1 MLTQYYTYDDV
12 LIKPKYSEVLSRKKV
27 NLNSRL
33 TNNINLKVPIISSN
47 MDTIT
52 EDKMA
57 IAMAKCGGLGI
68 IHRYCS
74 IEEQCNMVKRVKRY
88 TNHIIRNPQSIHEN
102 VSISEAYEVFKQKKV
117 GSLLVVDIY
126 NKLVGIL
133 TNRDMNK
140 YALSIDSLEETVS
153 SQDIVNNYMTMFE
166 DIIVYTIN
174 NNEEEMPI
182 NIDESYILQLC
193 LYNKIEQVPIINESN
208 DIMGLITL
216 KDMIYRNN
224 LKSSTFNLDENKQ
237 LVVGAAVGVVGDYI
251 ERTRGLIE
259 AGVNIIC
266 IDIAHGHHV
275 ICGKAIY
282 EIREVFSDIEII
294 AGNVCTYE
302 GVEYLAKMGANCVKV
317 GIGPGSICITRKQ
330 TGCGA
335 PQLSSVLDCAK
346 AAKKYGVTIIA
357 DGGHNG
363 SSGNIFKALCA
374 GASASML
381 GGMLS
386 GTLET
391 PGEVYTKLN
400 KKVKQIRGMAG
411 IISNYRKNKKT
422 GGDTKH
428 LEDMTPEGVEGYV
441 DFKGPVADII
451 NQISGGIRSGLSYVG
466 CYSLEELKT
475 IKIEFILVSN
485 SGLRESGAHNINQI

>member
-1 MLTQYYTYDDV
+1 MFTQYYTYDDV
-12 LIKPKYSEVLSRKKV
+12 LIKPRYSEVVSRKKV
-27 NLNSRL
+27 NLRSRL
-33 TNNINLKVPIISSN
+33 TDNITLGIPIISSN

-57 IAMAKCGGLGI
+57 IAIAKCGGMGI

-74 IEEQCNMVKRVKRY
+74 IEDQCDMVKRVKRY
-88 TNHIIRNPQSIHEN
+88 TNHVIRNPQSIRED
-102 VSISEAYEVFKQKKV
+102 VLISEAYEIFKQKKV
-117 GSLLVVDIY
+117 GSLLVVDTH

-140 YALSIDSLEETVS
+140 YALYMDGPEEQGVGRDSVK
-153 SQDIVNNYMTMFE
+153 NYMTVLDE
-166 DIIVYTIN
+166 LTVYVISN
-174 NNEEEMPI
+174 LPKDLPI
-182 NIDESYILQLC
+182 NIDEAYILQLC
-193 LYNKIEQVPIINESN
+193 LHNKIEQVPIINESN

-224 LKSSTFNLDENKQ
+224 LKSSTFNLDKNKQ
-237 LVVGAAVGVVGDYI
+237 LIVGAAVGVVGDYI
-251 ERTRGLIE
+251 ERARGLIE

-275 ICGKAIY
+275 ICGRAITK
-282 EIREVFSDIEII
+282 IREVFPNIEII

-302 GVEYLAKMGANCVKV
+302 GVEYLAKMGADCVKV

-335 PQLSSVLDCAK
+335 PQLSSVLDCSR

-391 PGEVYTKLN
+391 PGEVYTRLN

-411 IISNYRKNKKT
+411 IMSNYKKNKKT
-422 GGDTKH
+422 GADTKY
-428 LEDMTPEGVEGYV
+428 LENMTPEGVEGYV

-466 CYSLEELKT
+466 CSSLREVKT
-475 IKIEFILVSN
+475 SEIEFILVSN
-485 SGLRESGAHNINQI
+485 SGLRESGPHNINPL

>member
-1 MLTQYYTYDDV
+1 MFTQYYTYDDV
-12 LIKPKYSEVLSRKKV
+12 LIKPKYSEVVSRKKV
-27 NLNSRL
+27 NLNSIL
-33 TNNINLKVPIISSN
+33 TTNITLSVPIISSN

-57 IAMAKCGGLGI
+57 IAIAKCGGLGI

-74 IEEQCNMVKRVKRY
+74 IEDQCNMVRRVKRY
-88 TNHIIRNPQSIHEN
+88 TNHIIRHPQSISVHA
-102 VSISEAYEVFKQKKV
+102 SISEAYKVFKQKKV
-117 GSLLVVDIY
+117 GSLLVVDTY
-126 NKLVGIL
+126 NKLIGIL

-140 YALSIDSLEETVS
+140 YVLG
-153 SQDIVNNYMTMFE
+153 IVLTDCGSNNISVKNYMTVFD
-166 DIIVYTIN
+166 DIITYSISDT
-174 NNEEEMPI
+174 EKAATI
-182 NIDESYILQLC
+182 NIDESHILQLC
-193 LYNKIEQVPIINESN
+193 LRNKIEQVPIISEKN

-216 KDMIYRNN
+216 KDIIYRNN
-224 LKSSTFNLDENKQ
+224 LRRSNFNLDRNKQ

-251 ERTRGLIE
+251 DRARGLIE
-259 AGVNIIC
+259 AGVNILC

-275 ICGKAIY
+275 ICGRAITNIK
-282 EIREVFSDIEII
+282 EIFPNIEII

-302 GVEYLAKMGANCVKV
+302 GVEYLAKMGADCVKV

-335 PQLSSVLDCAK
+335 PQLSSVLDCAR
-346 AAKKYGVTIIA
+346 AAAKYGVTLIA

-363 SSGNIFKALCA
+363 SSGNVFKALCA

-411 IISNYRKNKKT
+411 IMSNYKKNKKT
-422 GGDTKH
+422 GGDTKY
-428 LEDMTPEGVEGYV
+428 LENMTPEGVEGYV

-451 NQISGGIRSGLSYVG
+451 NQISGGIRSGMSYVG
-466 CYSLEELKT
+466 CSSLTELIT
-475 IKIEFILVSN
+475 AEIEFILVSN
-485 SGLRESGAHNINQI
+485 SGLRESGPHNINPL